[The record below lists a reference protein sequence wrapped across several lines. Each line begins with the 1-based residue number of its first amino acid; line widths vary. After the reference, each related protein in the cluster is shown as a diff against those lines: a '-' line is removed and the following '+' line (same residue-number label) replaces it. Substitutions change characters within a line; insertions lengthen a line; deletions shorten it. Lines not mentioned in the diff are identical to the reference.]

1 MPGPHDDRDSDPR
14 PTAAAGQ
21 WCGHS
26 DGATDPVAGPATV
39 MDCHHDGEAAARAAE
54 RPPAI
59 CSEVQVQTVSLG
71 LMPVGLRFGLGG
83 LVRLLSV
90 LGSPPGAA
98 AAGPLP
104 PAGARGGPTA
114 ARRADLKMEGLR
126 EILVAYGFN
135 GKDMKETAEEEVRL
149 KDFSEESR
157 ILVTLTLDIPL

>member
-1 MPGPHDDRDSDPR
+1 MVRPPGPS
-14 PTAAAGQ
+14 
-21 WCGHS
+21 
-26 DGATDPVAGPATV
+26 GP
-39 MDCHHDGEAAARAAE
+39 G
-54 RPPAI
+54 PPAI